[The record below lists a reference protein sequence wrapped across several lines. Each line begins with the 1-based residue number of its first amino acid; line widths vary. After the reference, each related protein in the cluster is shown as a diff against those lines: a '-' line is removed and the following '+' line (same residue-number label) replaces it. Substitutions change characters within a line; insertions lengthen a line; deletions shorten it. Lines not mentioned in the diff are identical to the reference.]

1 LTGGRRWDILEA
13 LPRPKEGVPTL
24 LGVVLV
30 VLGTLAAAAL
40 VDLVIEAT
48 SAGSTDLAL
57 VGSSIGSWS
66 AVTALLIVAVL
77 GALCGALLVSG
88 IVMLS
93 AARRRRRDE
102 EERERRVGEAQKR
115 ETMRRLLQERV
126 DQLAATVRELEA
138 RKDELRDEA
147 ATARSDPTRDD
158 AVIVLPDAPQADRTP
173 GGSRP

>member
-1 LTGGRRWDILEA
+1 VA

-30 VLGTLAAAAL
+30 VLGALAAVTL

-48 SAGSTDLAL
+48 SAGSTELAL
-57 VGSSIGSWS
+57 AGSSLGSWS
-66 AVTALLIVAVL
+66 GGTVLLVGAAL
-77 GALCGALLVSG
+77 GALCGALLVWG
-88 IVMLS
+88 FVMLS
-93 AARRRRRDE
+93 AARRRRRDA
-102 EERERRVGEAQKR
+102 EERERQVGEAQKR

-147 ATARSDPTRDD
+147 ATAPAKPTPDD
-158 AVIVLPDAPQADRTP
+158 DVIALPEAPQADRTS